1 MTLKKPLIVGAII
14 LSGLTLAGCS
24 NNKSNDNAE
33 IIATMKGKQVNSQE
47 LYSDIKTNTYA
58 QSAIKDALVTDA
70 FNQLYADKV
79 SDKTVNSL
87 VSKAKAS
94 YGDNFKSILTSNNM
108 TENEYIETL
117 KKQAVVEYGLRQ
129 NIDVSKADMEK
140 TWKNFH
146 PESNIQIAKFND
158 EAKAKDFAKN
168 AKTGDFV
175 GLANKSAVNKNDIA
189 TKVDSGSDTI
199 PTEVHTQLWKLKNG
213 EISNVITTT
222 DSSYQSTYYVVK
234 MVKLGD
240 KGSDMKKHEK
250 RIKEITQN
258 SKLTNAD
265 TMNATIGKVLKKANF
280 QMKDKDLSTL
290 MTSYLS
296 TK

>member
-1 MTLKKPLIVGAII
+1 MTLKKPLILGAIL

-24 NNKSNDNAE
+24 NNKSDEKAE

-79 SDKTVNSL
+79 SDKTVDSL
-87 VSKAKAS
+87 LKKAKES
-94 YGDNFKSILTSNNM
+94 YGDSFKSVLTSNNM
-108 TENEYIETL
+108 TEKDYKETL

-129 NIDVSKADMEK
+129 NIDISDTDMEK
-140 TWKNFH
+140 TWKDFH
-146 PESNIQIAKFND
+146 TESDIQIAKFND
-158 EAKAKDFAKN
+158 ENKAKDFAKN
-168 AKTGDFV
+168 AKDGDFV
-175 GLANKSAVNKNDIA
+175 GLANKSAINKNNIA
-189 TKVDSGSDTI
+189 AKVDSGSDTI
-199 PTEVHTQLWKLKNG
+199 PKEVHTELWKLKNG
-213 EISNVITTT
+213 EMSNVITTT

-240 KGSDMKKHEK
+240 KGSNMKKYEK
-250 RIKEITQN
+250 RIKEITQTN
-258 SKLTNAD
+258 KLADTD

-290 MTSYLS
+290 MTPYLS
-296 TK
+296 SK